1 MGNAAPRGGTDIEC
15 REVMRC
21 KSMQKQSKAV
31 GVLGTQRPKAAKAL
45 QIGDTVLGPSV
56 GPSLAEP

>member
-1 MGNAAPRGGTDIEC
+1 MLKYA
-15 REVMRC
+15 
-21 KSMQKQSKAV
+21 KAV